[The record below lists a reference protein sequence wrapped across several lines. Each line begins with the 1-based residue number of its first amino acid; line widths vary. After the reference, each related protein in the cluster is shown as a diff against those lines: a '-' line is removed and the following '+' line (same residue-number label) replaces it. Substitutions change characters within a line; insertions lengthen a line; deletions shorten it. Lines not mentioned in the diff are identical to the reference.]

1 MVDWNARNVKTSPQ
15 RRSHLYTRQLKQQV
29 CVEPR
34 PSAVNMTLPAYATK
48 RRAAAQ
54 LLRAARR
61 TPLSIDISCPRR
73 AQQQTRRTLLLLLL
87 LMSGQTDGRTDRRA
101 DGRWTVS

>member
-15 RRSHLYTRQLKQQV
+15 RRSRLYTRQLKQQV

-34 PSAVNMTLPAYATK
+34 PSAVNMTLPAYATE

-54 LLRAARR
+54 LLLAARR
-61 TPLSIDISCPRR
+61 TPSSIDISCPRR
-73 AQQQTRRTLLLLLL
+73 AQQQTRRTLL
-87 LMSGQTDGRTDRRA
+87 SIDGTDRRTDRQTDRQT